1 MTDAPD
7 RSPMEPVRL
16 AQVGVG
22 YWGRN
27 MLRALRA
34 LPEADVRWA
43 CDRRP
48 DARAAADAPG
58 LQTAEHLEEALRD
71 DAVEA
76 VVVATETPAHYE
88 TARMAL
94 QAGKHVFVEKPL
106 AQTAEEAAELV
117 HLAEDRDRVLMVGHL
132 LLHHPAYRDVLGRV
146 ARGELG
152 DVRYVYS
159 VRVNLGIVRETESA
173 FDSLAPHDLAV
184 ALALTGSQPVS
195 VACQGQAF
203 LRPGVDDVAFAV
215 VRFENGALAHLHTSW
230 LDPHKVRRTTVV
242 GSRKMAVVDDM
253 EAAEKVRLYDKGADV
268 TPGTPTTD
276 DGYASFAEAV
286 AVRSGDIVIPRVP
299 SAEPLRLEMLDF
311 VQAVRHGRPSRTD
324 GRQGLAV
331 VQLLDAARRSARSGG
346 SPVDLPR

>member
-1 MTDAPD
+1 MTGTPTL
-7 RSPMEPVRL
+7 EPVRI

-27 MLRALRA
+27 LLRALRS

-43 CDRRP
+43 CDRRA
-48 DARAAADAPG
+48 DAREAAAAPG
-58 LQTAEHLEEALRD
+58 TETAEHLETALRD

-76 VVVATETPAHYE
+76 VVVATETPQHYE
-88 TARMAL
+88 AARLAL
-94 QAGKHVFVEKPL
+94 DAGKHVFVEKPL
-106 AQTAEEAAELV
+106 AQTAAQAEDLVRRAEAAG
-117 HLAEDRDRVLMVGHL
+117 RVLMVGHL

-159 VRVNLGIVRETESA
+159 VRVNLGIVREQESA

-184 ALALTGSQPVS
+184 ALALIGHPPVS

-203 LRPGVDDVAFAV
+203 LRPGVADVAFAV

-253 EAAEKVRLYDKGADV
+253 APAEKVRLYDKGADV
-268 TPGTPTTD
+268 TATPA

-286 AVRSGDIVIPRVP
+286 AVRSGDIVIPRIP
-299 SAEPLRLEMLDF
+299 AAEPLRLEMLDF
-311 VQAVRHGRPSRTD
+311 VHAIRHGRPSRSD

-331 VQLLDAARRSARSGG
+331 VQLLDAARLSAARGG
-346 SPVDLPR
+346 SPVDLSR